1 MQHNAPKTP
10 QQENQ
15 QESSQPLTHF
25 AKKSLGQ
32 NFLKSERALSDMVE
46 AGDIQA
52 GETIIEI
59 GPGKGALTTKLL
71 AKINELNK
79 NTEKT
84 AQNDKLNGKSSELAL
99 TKLICIEKDDR
110 LIPFLKEEY
119 KKDIESGVLEVIHGD
134 IIEILNNKEQIGKVI
149 GETRNRESGAG
160 NRSTPYK
167 IIANIPY
174 YITGLIFRGIFELE
188 HLPSKIVMLVQKE
201 VANRIVAYGDNGV
214 QNAKNTSETR
224 ENKHEGNGKESILSI
239 SIKLYG
245 TPRRVSI
252 VPRGAF
258 VPVPAV
264 DSAIISVDNIQR
276 KIPKDH
282 DARFFEM
289 IHSAFSHKRKRL
301 AKNLESFLKSTAHS
315 KDEAKI
321 RTSADYE
328 TILVDL
334 GLDKNVRAED
344 ISIETYIQLFERL
357 VY

>member
-1 MQHNAPKTP
+1 MQHDASNSH
-10 QQENQ
+10 Q

-46 AGDIQA
+46 VGDIQS

-71 AKINELNK
+71 ATIRELN
-79 NTEKT
+79 N
-84 AQNDKLNGKSSELAL
+84 KSQISPADQDNQTRLV
-99 TKLICIEKDDR
+99 CIEKDDR

-119 KKDIESGVLEVIHGD
+119 KKDIEDGVLEIIHGD
-134 IIEILNNKEQIGKVI
+134 IIEILNNKEQIGAII
-149 GETRNRESGAG
+149 GETSSREPETEHKP
-160 NRSTPYK
+160 RPYK

-188 HLPSKIVMLVQKE
+188 HLPNKIVMLVQKE
-201 VANRIVAYGDNGV
+201 VANRIMTYGDNGE
-214 QNAKNTSETR
+214 QSG
-224 ENKHEGNGKESILSI
+224 ENVGKESILSI

-258 VPVPAV
+258 VPAPAV
-264 DSAIISVDNIQR
+264 DSAIISVENIQR
-276 KIPKDH
+276 KIPKDQ

-301 AKNLESFLKSTAHS
+301 AKNLESFSGRVQTSKTA
-315 KDEAKI
+315 DNQ
-321 RTSADYE
+321 TSADYE
-328 TILVDL
+328 KMLVEL
-334 GLDKNVRAED
+334 GLDKNVRAEE

-357 VY
+357 I

>member
-1 MQHNAPKTP
+1 MEHGASNSL
-10 QQENQ
+10 Q

-46 AGDIQA
+46 AGDIQS

-71 AKINELNK
+71 AKIRELNEI
-79 NTEKT
+79 TEKN
-84 AQNDKLNGKSSELAL
+84 APNGEFSEKNSEL
-99 TKLICIEKDDR
+99 TKLVCIEKDDR

-119 KKDIESGVLEVIHGD
+119 KEDIEEGALEIIHGD
-134 IIEILNNKEQIGKVI
+134 IIEILANKDQIEAII
-149 GETRNRESGAG
+149 GDTVSRES
-160 NRSTPYK
+160 RSRHKTRPYK

-188 HLPSKIVMLVQKE
+188 HLPTKIVMLVQKE
-201 VANRIVAYGDNGV
+201 VANRIMAYGDNGE
-214 QNAKNTSETR
+214 QSG
-224 ENKHEGNGKESILSI
+224 ENVGKESILSI

-252 VPRGAF
+252 VPKGAF

-264 DSAIISVDNIQR
+264 DSAIIAVENIQR
-276 KIPKDH
+276 KIPKEQDV
-282 DARFFEM
+282 RFFEM
-289 IHSAFSHKRKRL
+289 IHCAFSHKRKRL
-301 AKNLESFLKSTAHS
+301 AKNLESFSGGVLTPETVSR
-315 KDEAKI
+315 

-328 TILVDL
+328 KMLVEL

-344 ISIETYIQLFERL
+344 ILIDTYIQLFERL
-357 VY
+357 V

>member
-1 MQHNAPKTP
+1 M
-10 QQENQ
+10 E
-15 QESSQPLTHF
+15 EQPLTHF

-46 AGDIQA
+46 AGDIQS

-71 AKINELNK
+71 AKIREINENA
-79 NTEKT
+79 EKKPE
-84 AQNDKLNGKSSELAL
+84 NEGLDGKSSEFKL

-110 LIPFLKEEY
+110 LIPFLEEEY
-119 KKDIESGVLEVIHGD
+119 KKDIENGILEIIHGD
-134 IIEILNNKEQIGKVI
+134 IIEILNNKGQIGAIVGDTSSREGGVDKSGIKSKKVGGI
-149 GETRNRESGAG
+149 THKPR
-160 NRSTPYK
+160 PYK

-174 YITGLIFRGIFELE
+174 YITGLIFRGIFELD
-188 HLPSKIVMLVQKE
+188 HLPNKIVMLVQKE
-201 VANRIVAYGDNGV
+201 VANRIMAYGDNG
-214 QNAKNTSETR
+214 QQSG
-224 ENKHEGNGKESILSI
+224 ENVGKESILSI

-245 TPRRVSI
+245 TPRRVSV

-264 DSAIISVDNIQR
+264 DSAIIAVENIAR
-276 KIPKDH
+276 KIPKDQ

-301 AKNLESFLKSTAHS
+301 AKNLESFSEPTEHLTSKSST
-315 KDEAKI
+315 KN

-328 TILVDL
+328 SILIEL
-334 GLDKNVRAED
+334 GLDKDVRAED
-344 ISIETYIQLFERL
+344 ISIDTYIQLFERL
-357 VY
+357 IY